1 MSHLPVSG
9 HACHEALAH
18 GRLHAGHVFLDRRVG
33 AGVGPGGHAAPAQ
46 RAQVVQKHC
55 GVINGG
61 VAIACMY
68 KRLSESSSC
77 YVMKLMHP
85 LCSSLTTRMT
95 VRLYLS
101 TAQQTSEVP
110 DNAIKY

>member
-1 MSHLPVSG
+1 
-9 HACHEALAH
+9 
-18 GRLHAGHVFLDRRVG
+18 
-33 AGVGPGGHAAPAQ
+33 
-46 RAQVVQKHC
+46 
-55 GVINGG
+55 
-61 VAIACMY
+61 MY

-110 DNAIKY
+110 DSAIKY